1 MTNLFLTGT
10 DTGVGKTYVASLLVR
25 ALRKKGIDAVGMK
38 PLCCGDR
45 TDAEA
50 LHEASGG
57 AAELSDINPI
67 WFRTPAAPYTASIIE
82 NRLIDL
88 DLIRE
93 AFQKLR
99 ARHEAIIVEGVG
111 GWMVPITQDYLI
123 SDLAAEFGLP
133 VGVIVSNRLGAINH
147 TLLTLHAI
155 RSKGLPCAGVIL
167 NGIPAA
173 PGEEIPTA
181 TNRGVLETLMEV
193 PVLFDLEWGQSE
205 LPAGIV

>member
-1 MTNLFLTGT
+1 MNLFLTGT

-50 LHEASGG
+50 LYEASAG
-57 AAELSDINPI
+57 AAELSDINPV
-67 WFRTPAAPYTASIIE
+67 WFRTPAAPYTASVIE

-93 AFQKLR
+93 AFQRLR
-99 ARHEAIIVEGVG
+99 SHHEAVIVEGVG
-111 GWMVPITQDYLI
+111 GWMVPITREYMV

-133 VGVIVSNRLGAINH
+133 VGVVVSNRLGAINH
-147 TLLTLHAI
+147 TLLTLQAI
-155 RSKGLPCAGVIL
+155 QAKGLRCAGVIL
-167 NGIPAA
+167 NGIASTA
-173 PGEEIPTA
+173 GEEIPTA
-181 TNRGVLETLMEV
+181 TNRGILETLMEA
-193 PVLFDLEWGQSE
+193 PVLFEVEWGQTE
-205 LPAGIV
+205 LQGGAV